1 MRSDALDDDALEGM
15 LAACL
20 AALDDDAQAQR
31 YSAWEV
37 SFLESIADA
46 ADEAHLTPRQAW
58 KLAQIYQQRVLD
70 AGEAPWS

>member
-1 MRSDALDDDALEGM
+1 VRSDALDDDALEGM

-37 SFLESIADA
+37 SFLESIEDA
-46 ADEAHLTPRQAW
+46 ADEAHLTPRQAR

-70 AGEAPWS
+70 EEEAPWS